1 MRKLGRIT
9 AVLFL
14 LATLF
19 SCNLGSAYK
28 DVNDNPSKKPDVNG
42 TDNTAEL
49 VVVKIP
55 AVNLGRTAFTPD
67 TSVYE
72 DYSFVLS
79 GYYDG
84 AETLRVI
91 KEWNNYDSMIGS
103 EFVIKKGSWRFVLT
117 ANKVDYIDDDFE
129 NPYIIPVLLGES
141 KEAMTIEEPTELAF
155 SLSQIKDC
163 ELDGFYN
170 FTLDFPKSDYWTVN
184 ASVLDAKTSQ
194 VLDYNPT
201 VVMSKEGDS
210 VNIYGALPGGNYKIN
225 VKFVYHSPTLDFA
238 SPSKY
243 PVFVVVAP
251 DCMTSGHDRVSYG
264 QLNMQIPINY
274 VGLDEYNLPATYPA
288 SFSPKEEDSVALPLP
303 TRDGYDFKG
312 WFTTWDNTP
321 DSKITKTPV
330 VKDDSDEEVLQ
341 ELVIY
346 PRWVKTSSDQFSLIL
361 EDGTEE
367 DGITLV
373 VSEETDA
380 AIRKSKNGL
389 ETGFYVQ
396 LRNTK
401 TGYIFGTW
409 MYYKEFVSYGNK
421 YNYPFVEPGT
431 EYEYWVEIDG
441 VKTDVLAVTPTT
453 GLGESYIFREDPEFS
468 IGDDG
473 ILHADGMPLLEPDSE
488 LGIYEK
494 NVYVFQ
500 IWKDWDNFVDE
511 IDLNTIPSENI
522 TLDLNDILKKGKL
535 YGKDFIL
542 NPYCW
547 IYYKDVKYAISFN
560 NLTLNCGSEV
570 QNYLTD
576 IEVPVTDTQVSHIS
590 VNATDRGVK
599 FETTVLKGTAIT
611 FTVTEKAS
619 GIQMVRDWVKE
630 SDWNKCALVYPFV
643 EAGKDYDFNLIV
655 SQSDHTLYEKDFT
668 ITATAGLGEFKI
680 ENTEDY
686 DVELTNDKVVH
697 FTAKPE
703 FTLNSNVRIAKQ
715 GVFYELY
722 EADNGDWDWIYNQES
737 WFDSTNGTLSLLDK
751 SDGKDKWKSPE
762 EITARMSGHQY
773 RAIGQTYV
781 VISGYTDNGQTY
793 FKMNDKKESVGS
805 WGGSPTKVYVLFGDF
820 HEEDV
825 PAISDLPGE
834 PVTLTLTNKE
844 GRDYEWNCNYMVVD
858 YDATIEEP
866 ISLPAFATGKSTF
879 NYWEN
884 RKGDRINFPYNSA
897 PKKWD
902 GDYTISFNGEVVEY
916 VDFIIPNITATYT
929 ATLMDGTT
937 VIGTEKFNI
946 KRNKDGLVKKVLTT
960 KLDNTDGKLFAGWC
974 TDKDCTKP
982 FCTETYG
989 DITVYAKWVDA
1000 DLWWNGNQEMND
1012 RDGLSVRFV
1021 SDDVPLDTL
1030 ATGDTLYF
1038 EVYCNKDTNTKYD
1051 ISINQYSPYL
1061 EQMDTLIYGG
1071 ETKLFA
1077 YPVSF
1082 KKELGNDLLL
1092 TIDPTYH
1099 YEGEERE
1106 YYGHFLK
1113 NIYYSK
1119 GPRVNI
1125 KIYNGSEL
1133 LKTYE
1138 TIPNEKV
1145 SVDSITINNGIIE
1158 GIYTDS
1164 DLTKEWDG
1172 SAGSEDIDVYV
1183 KIKKTETLWTGYLN
1197 DGKLQ
1202 IDSSK
1207 FEDLDVGDTLYFT
1220 VYNTLTRDNDNG
1232 YFTFR
1237 SYSTYDKSIYIESFG
1252 PHETKIIEYQFT
1264 ENDSSIIEDIKSSGL
1279 YIGSIKN
1286 WYVTKVD
1293 YVSTKSKLDIEGIYF
1308 NSENDLLIRFY
1319 ANSRKIFYNDQEC
1332 KYLVDVE
1339 DPSIFT
1345 VLYEGETIATLKYT
1359 IIDEDTITL
1368 QEQNGDGN
1376 FVDNGTWDKKK
1387 VSVALM
1393 DGETKLSTVEVYVGT
1408 SVSAIKT
1415 PAKEGYVFVDWY
1427 SSIDYTVTVSEI
1439 TDDMTDLYSKWVEIG
1454 DRPFSII
1461 YKGDS
1466 GGNYQWS
1473 AGEFIVE
1480 DDWESIEIVF
1490 DPNTVFDDIQLVVVS
1505 DSVES
1510 EESWGTAYYQ
1520 KYQEAKL
1527 CMSFNFA
1534 DWLTKNDVENGE
1546 IIADSS
1552 LLAYGATKISKLNVQ
1567 NKTIKGFSVKILSA
1581 VVTKTDNTT
1590 EAVIA
1595 SPDWASSITED

>member
-28 DVNDNPSKKPDVNG
+28 DVNDNPSKKPDVSG
-42 TDNTAEL
+42 SDNAEEL

-141 KEAMTIEEPTELAF
+141 EEAMTIEEPTELAF

-225 VKFVYHSPTLDFA
+225 VKFVYRSPTLDFA

-312 WFTTWDNTP
+312 WFVATEDEKYR
-321 DSKITKTPV
+321 KITTTPV
-330 VKDDSDEEVLQ
+330 YEDGDVAE
-341 ELVIY
+341 ELVLY
-346 PRWVKTSSDQFSLIL
+346 PRWIKSSSTQYSLIA
-361 EDGTEE
+361 EDGT
-367 DGITLV
+367 DNKGITFV
-373 VSEETDA
+373 ISDETIESVRDPKDSYEFCIRNPETWEE
-380 AIRKSKNGL
+380 SKNW
-389 ETGFYVQ
+389 FYNEDVAPYD
-396 LRNTK
+396 
-401 TGYIFGTW
+401 YI
-409 MYYKEFVSYGNK
+409 
-421 YNYPFVEPGT
+421 YNFPFVDAGT
-431 EYEYWVEIDG
+431 EYEVWINING
-441 VKTDVLAVTPTT
+441 ISSDVLVITPTT
-453 GLGESYIFREDPEFS
+453 GLGEEYINGGKPEFT

-473 ILHADGMPLLEPDSE
+473 ILYGTGIRTLEE
-488 LGIYEK
+488 EIYTNKKYE
-494 NVYVFQ
+494 FQ
-500 IWKDWDNFVDE
+500 IWKKNWESYVDTKAFDS
-511 IDLNTIPSENI
+511 IPNGTIKADLNE
-522 TLDLNDILKKGKL
+522 ILRKNKL
-535 YGKDFIL
+535 YAKDFIWH
-542 NPYCW
+542 PYCW
-547 IYYKDVKYAISFN
+547 FDYNGYRYQMLFGDHVF
-560 NLTLNCGSEV
+560 NCGNEV
-570 QNYLTD
+570 QNYLSDVET
-576 IEVPVTDTQVSHIS
+576 SIS
-590 VNATDRGVK
+590 DAQISYITANATDRGVR
-599 FETTVLKGTAIT
+599 FETTVLKGTAIS

-630 SDWNKCALVYPFV
+630 DDWNKCAIVYPFV
-643 EAGKDYDFNLIV
+643 EAGKQYDFTLQV
-655 SQSDHTLYEKDFT
+655 TQSDHTLYEKDFT
-668 ITATAGLGEFKI
+668 ITATGGLGEFKI
-680 ENTEDY
+680 ENADDY
-686 DVELTNDKVVH
+686 DVELTDDKVMQ
-697 FTAKPE
+697 FTGEPE
-703 FTLNSNVRIAKQ
+703 FTENSNVRIARK

-722 EADNGDWDWIYNQES
+722 EADNGDWDWIYNQSS
-737 WFDSTNGTLSLLDK
+737 WLDTTNGTLSLLDD
-751 SDGKDKWKSPE
+751 SDGIGKWKSAE
-762 EITARMSGHQY
+762 TITARMSGHDY
-773 RAIGQTYV
+773 RAIAQTYL

-820 HEEDV
+820 SEDV
-825 PAISDLPGE
+825 IVPEISDLPGE
-834 PVTLTLTNKE
+834 SVTLTLTDKD
-844 GRDYEWNCNYMVVD
+844 GGTHDLNCNLMILD

-866 ISLPAFATGKSTF
+866 ISLPAYATGKSTF
-879 NYWEN
+879 NYWTDRYGN
-884 RKGDRINFPYNSA
+884 RINFPYNSA
-897 PKKWD
+897 PNMWD
-902 GDYTISFNGEVVEY
+902 GDYTISYDDEVLEY

-1000 DLWWNGNQEMND
+1000 DLWWSGNQEMND
-1012 RDGLSVRFV
+1012 RDGLSVHFTSEEV
-1021 SDDVPLDTL
+1021 HLDTL

-1106 YYGHFLK
+1106 YYGHVLK

-1164 DLTKEWDG
+1164 ALTKEWDG

-1207 FEDLDVGDTLYFT
+1207 FEELDVGDTLYFT

-1279 YIGSIKN
+1279 YIGYINN

-1308 NSENDLLIRFY
+1308 NSENDLSIRFY

-1408 SVSAIKT
+1408 SVSAIET

-1546 IIADSS
+1546 VIADSS

>member
-55 AVNLGRTAFTPD
+55 AVNLGRAAFTPD

-141 KEAMTIEEPTELAF
+141 EEAMTIEEPTELAF

-225 VKFVYHSPTLDFA
+225 VKFVYRSPTLDFA

-251 DCMTSGHDRVSYG
+251 DCMTSGHDRVSYS

-312 WFTTWDNTP
+312 WFVATEDEKYR
-321 DSKITKTPV
+321 KITTTPV
-330 VKDDSDEEVLQ
+330 YEDGDVAE
-341 ELVIY
+341 ELVLY
-346 PRWVKTSSDQFSLIL
+346 PRWIKSSSTQYSLIA
-361 EDGTEE
+361 EDGT
-367 DGITLV
+367 DNKGITFV
-373 VSEETDA
+373 ISDETIESVRDPKDSYEFCIRNPETWEESRNWFYNEDVSPYD
-380 AIRKSKNGL
+380 
-389 ETGFYVQ
+389 Y
-396 LRNTK
+396 
-401 TGYIFGTW
+401 
-409 MYYKEFVSYGNK
+409 K
-421 YNYPFVEPGT
+421 YNFPFVEAGT
-431 EYEYWVEIDG
+431 EYEVWINING
-441 VKTDVLAVTPTT
+441 VSSDVLVITPTT
-453 GLGESYIFREDPEFS
+453 GLGEEYIYCRKPDFTIDENGIVYGENIPTLDNELYEAKKYEFQLWVS
-468 IGDDG
+468 GMAEYIDG
-473 ILHADGMPLLEPDSE
+473 IYDIETLPDG
-488 LGIYEK
+488 K
-494 NVYVFQ
+494 C
-500 IWKDWDNFVDE
+500 K
-511 IDLNTIPSENI
+511 
-522 TLDLNDILKKGKL
+522 LDFASILRKHKL
-535 YGKDFIL
+535 YGKDFVFHS
-542 NPYCW
+542 YCW
-547 IYYKDVKYAISFN
+547 FMYNGYRYQMLFGDRIF
-560 NLTLNCGSEV
+560 NCGNEI
-570 QNYLTD
+570 QNYLSD
-576 IEVPVTDTQVSHIS
+576 IEPSIS
-590 VNATDRGVK
+590 DAQISYITANATDRGVR
-599 FETTVLKGTAIT
+599 FETTVLKGTAIS
-611 FTVTEKAS
+611 FTVTEKSS
-619 GIQMVRDWVKE
+619 GIQMVRDWVKKD
-630 SDWNKCALVYPFV
+630 DWNACALVYPFV
-643 EAGKDYDFNLIV
+643 EKGKEYDFNLKV
-655 SQSDHTLYEKDFT
+655 TQSDHTLYEKDFT
-668 ITATAGLGEFKI
+668 ITATGGLGEFKI

-697 FTAKPE
+697 FTAEPE

-825 PAISDLPGE
+825 PVISDLPGE

-866 ISLPAFATGKSTF
+866 ISLPAFETGKSTF
-879 NYWEN
+879 NYWTN
-884 RKGDRINFPYNSA
+884 LDGDRINFPYNSA

-916 VDFIIPNITATYT
+916 VDFIIPNITVTYT

-982 FCTETYG
+982 FCAETYG

-1000 DLWWNGNQEMND
+1000 DLWWSGNQEMND
-1012 RDGLSVRFV
+1012 KDGLSVGFV

-1092 TIDPTYH
+1092 TIDPTRH
-1099 YEGEERE
+1099 YEGEYLE
-1106 YYGHFLK
+1106 YYGYFLK

-1164 DLTKEWDG
+1164 ALTKEWDG

-1546 IIADSS
+1546 VIADSS